1 MKINPNG
8 FREYDARWLF
18 EKDIDLEGIT
28 NLGKGLGT
36 QIITHTQKNSPR
48 VIVGHDYRS
57 YSEKVAEGSGAN
69 VLEDP
74 REALS
79 WLVNDVGSRGVSI
92 GAGEL
97 VTTGTCVVPVPVSPG
112 DEILADFGVLGQVET
127 RFN

>member
-1 MKINPNG
+1 MNWRDLDFKSHKVTVAKNG
-8 FREYDARWLF
+8 
-18 EKDIDLEGIT
+18 
-28 NLGKGLGT
+28 
-36 QIITHTQKNSPR
+36 
-48 VIVGHDYRS
+48 
-57 YSEKVAEGSGAN
+57 EKVAEGSGAN

-92 GAGEL
+92 GAGVL

>member
-1 MKINPNG
+1 MKKELLKIICCP
-8 FREYDARWLF
+8 
-18 EKDIDLEGIT
+18 IT
-28 NLGKGLGT
+28 KEPL
-36 QIITHTQKNSPR
+36 QIIDKDLLERLNELIVKGALKNEEGEVQKNE
-48 VIVGHDYRS
+48 IQ
-57 YSEKVAEGSGAN
+57 EAEGSGAN
-69 VLEDP
+69 VLDDP